1 VIEKVSVVV
10 PTRDRPAALAVCL
23 GALSA
28 QTTGMGLEVV
38 VVDDGSVARAAVA
51 AVASEFGA
59 RLVRLDGAGPSAARN
74 AGVEEARGDR
84 ILMLDDDCVPQ
95 AGWVQLIVA
104 SVARGTR
111 LVVAGAVLAPP
122 AAAVWLRASERIAI
136 ESEAASGFVRTLNL
150 ACDRELLVQV
160 PFDESFRVA
169 AGEDRDWCV
178 RAARAG
184 ATFVREPGAIVEH
197 RADLG
202 AQAFVRQQLR
212 YGRAIHRLRRKGT
225 HRPAS
230 RSAHG
235 RALARGFSE
244 GIPVGLAMMA
254 ASVAIATG
262 YVLERQ
268 SDLSR

>member
-1 VIEKVSVVV
+1 METVSVVV
-10 PTRDRPAALAVCL
+10 PTRDRPEALAVCL
-23 GALSA
+23 AALFA
-28 QTTGMGLEVV
+28 QTAGMGLEVV

-59 RLVRLDGAGPSAARN
+59 RVIRLDGAGPSAARN
-74 AGVEEARGDR
+74 AGVEAACGDR
-84 ILMLDDDCVPQ
+84 ILLLDDDCVPQ
-95 AGWVQLIVA
+95 AGWAQSIVA

-111 LVVAGAVLAPP
+111 LVVAGTVLSPP
-122 AAAVWLRASERIAI
+122 AATAWLRASERIAI

-184 ATFVREPGAIVEH
+184 ATFVREPDAIVEH

-202 AQAFVRQQLR
+202 AQAFFRQHLR
-212 YGRAIHRLRRKGT
+212 YGRAVHRLRRRGT
-225 HRPAS
+225 HMPAS
-230 RSAHG
+230 GSAHR

-254 ASVAIATG
+254 ASVAMATG
-262 YVLERQ
+262 YFLERQ
-268 SDLSR
+268 SDLSG